1 MIRTLPLFALTLIPA
16 LALADEPTRADK
28 GSFHLFNPTPKEL
41 MREFSTDRPDKTES
55 AYSVDAGHFQFET
68 DILIFSSDK
77 TSDAGVETKTSGLGL
92 MASNLKIGLTNDID
106 FQAIITPYATAKA
119 EATGAPAQEFKGFG
133 DTVLR
138 LKTNL
143 FGNDGGPAALAVMPF
158 VNLPTNS
165 GGLGHKLL
173 EGGIIVPFAL
183 SLPSDWNMGA
193 MLQWNRAK
201 NEADDAFHH
210 EWVSSITFGHDLI
223 GDLAGYAEFW
233 NLSSTESSS
242 TWTATLDFGL
252 TYEVVKNV
260 QLDAGMNVG
269 ITESADDLNP
279 FLGISAL
286 F

>member
-1 MIRTLPLFALTLIPA
+1 MIRTLPLFALTLLPA

-77 TSDAGVETKTSGLGL
+77 TSDAGVETKTSGLGI

-106 FQAIITPYATAKA
+106 FQAIITPYATKKDQ
-119 EATGAPAQEFKGFG
+119 TNGASAQEFKGFG

-143 FGNDGGPAALAVMPF
+143 FGNDGGVAALAVMPF

-165 GGLGHKLL
+165 GGLSHKLL
-173 EGGIIVPFAL
+173 EGGIIVPFAI

-201 NEADDAFHH
+201 NEGDDAFHH

>member
-1 MIRTLPLFALTLIPA
+1 
-16 LALADEPTRADK
+16 
-28 GSFHLFNPTPKEL
+28 
-41 MREFSTDRPDKTES
+41 
-55 AYSVDAGHFQFET
+55 
-68 DILIFSSDK
+68 
-77 TSDAGVETKTSGLGL
+77 
-92 MASNLKIGLTNDID
+92 MASNLKIGLTNNID

-119 EATGAPAQEFKGFG
+119 EVTGAPAQEFKGFG

-138 LKTNL
+138 LKTNI
-143 FGNDGGPAALAVMPF
+143 FGNDGGAAALAVMPF

-233 NLSSTESSS
+233 NLSSTESGS

-252 TYEVVKNV
+252 TYEIVKNV
-260 QLDAGMNVG
+260 QLDAGMNIGV
-269 ITESADDLNP
+269 TDSADDLNP